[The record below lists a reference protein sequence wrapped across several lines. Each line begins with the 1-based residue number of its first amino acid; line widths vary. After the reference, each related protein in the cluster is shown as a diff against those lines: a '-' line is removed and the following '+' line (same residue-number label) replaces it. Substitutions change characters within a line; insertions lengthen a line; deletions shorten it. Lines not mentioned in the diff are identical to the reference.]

1 MALQGSLSELSLPDV
16 IQMVSVSGKTGVFE
30 VTRSDEVGRIFLK
43 DGQIVDAVVGALRG
57 DVAVYEMAIW
67 SEGDFSF
74 KQGVEPEAVTIQLS
88 NANLM
93 MEAARRLDEWRVLSR
108 KIPSLDRVPY
118 FTSRDQ
124 SDQVTLSPHEWIL
137 VTRVDDEHTIEEI
150 AEKLH
155 WSAFD
160 VSKLLFGMI
169 TSGLVALRTEAE
181 KTDPADGRKGPNPV
195 TLMGLASR
203 IRSVALDVVG
213 SSGEHTI
220 EKQYAGTRTLIEEG
234 AGFDAIRTMV
244 EQHGNAISL
253 LKGRDIAAM
262 FDEQVRPLL
271 GDAGGGSSVS
281 VTNTQGGSNS

>member
-16 IQMVSVSGKTGVFE
+16 IQMVSVSGKTGVFS
-30 VTRSDEVGRIFLK
+30 VARQDELGKIFLR

-57 DVAVYEMAIW
+57 DNAVYEMAIW
-67 SEGDFSF
+67 AEGDFTF
-74 KQGVEPEAVTIQLS
+74 NPGEETETVTIHLS

-108 KIPSLDRVPY
+108 KIPSLDLIPF
-118 FTSRDQ
+118 FTSGDQ

-137 VTRVDDEHTIEEI
+137 VTRIDNEHTIEEI
-150 AEKLH
+150 AEQLH

-169 TSGLVALRTEAE
+169 TSGLVALRSATDESRTET
-181 KTDPADGRKGPNPV
+181 KHQGPSPV
-195 TLMGLASR
+195 TLIGLANR

-213 SSGEHTI
+213 ESGEHTI
-220 EKQYAGTRTLIEEG
+220 EKQYAGPRVLIEQG
-234 AGFDAIRTMV
+234 AGFDAIRSMV
-244 EQHGNAISL
+244 EQHSNAITL
-253 LKGRDIAAM
+253 LKGSDIAAM

-271 GDAGGGSSVS
+271 GDVSSVPAR
-281 VTNTQGGSNS
+281 

>member
-16 IQMVSVSGKTGVFE
+16 IQMVSVSGKTGVFS
-30 VTRSDEVGRIFLK
+30 VTRHDEVGKIFLR
-43 DGQIVDAVVGALRG
+43 DGQIVDAAVGSLRG
-57 DVAVYEMAIW
+57 DNAVYEMAIW

-74 KQGVEPEAVTIQLS
+74 NPGEECETVTIHLS

-108 KIPSLDRVPY
+108 KIPSLDLIP
-118 FTSRDQ
+118 FFISKDQ

-137 VTRVDDEHTIEEI
+137 VTRIDDEQTIEEI
-150 AEKLH
+150 AEQLH

-169 TSGLVALRTEAE
+169 TSGLVALRSAADKSRTE
-181 KTDPADGRKGPNPV
+181 TTNRGPSPV
-195 TLMGLASR
+195 TLIGLANR

-213 SSGEHTI
+213 ESGEHTI
-220 EKQYAGTRTLIEEG
+220 EKQYAGTRALIEDG
-234 AGFDAIRTMV
+234 AGFGAIRSMV
-244 EQHGNAISL
+244 EQHSNAITL
-253 LKGRDIAAM
+253 LKGSDIAAM

-271 GDAGGGSSVS
+271 GDASSVPAR
-281 VTNTQGGSNS
+281 

>member
-30 VTRSDEVGRIFLK
+30 VVRSDEVGKIYLA

-57 DVAVYEMAIW
+57 DEAVYEMAIW
-67 SEGDFSF
+67 AEGDFSF
-74 KQGVEPEAVTIQLS
+74 NPGEKNEKVTISLS

-108 KIPSLDRVPY
+108 KIPSVEMVPY

-124 SDQVTLSPHEWIL
+124 TDQVTLSPHEWIL
-137 VTRVDDEHTIEEI
+137 VTRVDDAHTIEEI
-150 AEKLH
+150 ADQLH
-155 WSAFD
+155 WSAFE

-169 TSGLVALRTEAE
+169 TSGLVALRS
-181 KTDPADGRKGPNPV
+181 ADETPENGADRQGPNSV
-195 TLMGLASR
+195 TLIGLANR
-203 IRSVALDVVG
+203 IRTVALGVVG

-220 EKQYAGTRTLIEEG
+220 DKHYAGTRAEIEKG

-244 EQHGNAISL
+244 ERYSNAITQ
-253 LKGRDIAAM
+253 LKGADIAAM

-271 GDAGGGSSVS
+271 GDVDNAPLR
-281 VTNTQGGSNS
+281 